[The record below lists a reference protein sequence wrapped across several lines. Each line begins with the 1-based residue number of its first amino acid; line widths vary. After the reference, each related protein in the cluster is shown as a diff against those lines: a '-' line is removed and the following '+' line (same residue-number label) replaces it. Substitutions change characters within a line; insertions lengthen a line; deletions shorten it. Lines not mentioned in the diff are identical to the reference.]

1 MEVKWLKRIYGNW
14 DLGFALD
21 KHTISS
27 TPAGLNEWGH
37 TIWDTKRTDA
47 GEALYQLKYKH
58 DWSQIAPLA
67 AQMVTSICHQYFSDI
82 GFIVPMPASKAR
94 ERQPVYELAGEIGRI
109 LERPVFTNILS
120 KAPTGQ
126 ALKDI
131 GSKDDRAKELAGKI
145 LLHDTITPQGRWN
158 VLLVDDRYDTGAS
171 LEAATAVLRTYSKVA
186 KIYVVTATW

>member
-1 MEVKWLKRIYGNW
+1 MEVRLREIYGNW
-14 DLGFALD
+14 DKGYALD
-21 KHTISS
+21 KHTVSS
-27 TPAGLNEWGH
+27 TPIGTNEWGH

-58 DWSQIAPLA
+58 DWGQIQPLA
-67 AQMVTSICHQYFSDI
+67 AQIAASIYPLLSDV

-94 ERQPVYELAGEIGRI
+94 DRQPVYEIAVELGKIVGK
-109 LERPVFTNILS
+109 PVFNNILH

-131 GSKDDRAKELAGKI
+131 GSKADRAKALEGKI
-145 LLHDTITPQGRWN
+145 VLNEAITNDGRWN

-171 LEAATAVLRTYSKVA
+171 LEAACAVLRTYAKVGNV
-186 KIYVVTATW
+186 YVATATW